1 MLGMLM
7 KKARQGVNIRLMVD
21 ARGTK
26 GLTRKLMG
34 QDVLQEMLKL
44 KNVSIRVFNPV
55 HRKLWAVFDDLRKLT
70 GSNHDKII
78 LVDGEYLVTG
88 GRNVSASYFVDP
100 KDVPTVYR
108 DTDILIKSTKVAKQA
123 RLAFEEEFNG
133 AGNFKIYKDL
143 FGNADTMSKHLDIA
157 YNSMRR
163 YIMGMGLYKYPS
175 EKLSKEANDLLKK
188 YGDELKQYK
197 HMQHFSSFRLFEGQR
212 KYPTRILD
220 KHSISGPR
228 NDITNNLVKLMDA
241 AEKEIIIQN
250 PYVVLTETAEAAI
263 KRASD
268 RGVKVIIHTNSPMSS
283 DSLLTQAMFL
293 GDWKRILKEMPN
305 TRIFGYKI
313 SSKLHSKVFVFD
325 RKVAVIGTYN
335 MDYVSEKINSEV
347 VAVVKSSSF
356 ANRVALKIYNDI
368 KNSHEYKIKV
378 ERDGSVTTV
387 FGPETHSDPKVI
399 KRLSLLQKLQWL
411 KPLI

>member
-1 MLGMLM
+1 
-7 KKARQGVNIRLMVD
+7 
-21 ARGTK
+21 
-26 GLTRKLMG
+26 
-34 QDVLQEMLKL
+34 
-44 KNVSIRVFNPV
+44 
-55 HRKLWAVFDDLRKLT
+55 
-70 GSNHDKII
+70 
-78 LVDGEYLVTG
+78 
-88 GRNVSASYFVDP
+88 
-100 KDVPTVYR
+100 
-108 DTDILIKSTKVAKQA
+108 
-123 RLAFEEEFNG
+123 
-133 AGNFKIYKDL
+133 
-143 FGNADTMSKHLDIA
+143 
-157 YNSMRR
+157 
-163 YIMGMGLYKYPS
+163 
-175 EKLSKEANDLLKK
+175 
-188 YGDELKQYK
+188 
-197 HMQHFSSFRLFEGQR
+197 
-212 KYPTRILD
+212 
-220 KHSISGPR
+220 
-228 NDITNNLVKLMDA
+228 MDA